1 LKIFHLKK
9 SDFGYPSTLQRYFGD
24 RGLGIIEVLG
34 NLEILKEKKLAL
46 FCSVKCPGSLILKT
60 YDLAQR
66 LKEEGI
72 TVISG
77 FHSPIEKECLRILLR
92 GTQPII
98 ICPARSLKGT
108 RIRGEY
114 KKPIEEERLLLLSPF
129 KENQKRNTS
138 ETAFERNRFVAAMAD
153 AIFIAYA
160 SPNSKT
166 EKFCKDVLKW
176 GKPIY
181 TLESDA
187 NKTLITLGARPIT
200 PPNMFKCLK

>member
-1 LKIFHLKK
+1 
-9 SDFGYPSTLQRYFGD
+9 
-24 RGLGIIEVLG
+24 
-34 NLEILKEKKLAL
+34 
-46 FCSVKCPGSLILKT
+46 
-60 YDLAQR
+60 
-66 LKEEGI
+66 
-72 TVISG
+72 
-77 FHSPIEKECLRILLR
+77 
-92 GTQPII
+92 
-98 ICPARSLKGT
+98 
-108 RIRGEY
+108 
-114 KKPIEEERLLLLSPF
+114 
-129 KENQKRNTS
+129 
-138 ETAFERNRFVAAMAD
+138 VAAMAD

>member
-1 LKIFHLKK
+1 
-9 SDFGYPSTLQRYFGD
+9 
-24 RGLGIIEVLG
+24 
-34 NLEILKEKKLAL
+34 LKEKKLAL